1 MDFGRAITYITEDE
15 RWLNKLGIGSLIML
29 AAMMFFV
36 PIFWLVGYQI
46 AIMRNV
52 MAGKERPLPEWDDW
66 GKLFMDGLLVSLAML
81 VYTMPLWI
89 IMCVGMAAI
98 FLPALGAGS
107 DDLMGALAAMTAV
120 VWFAIMCFGMLVA
133 IGLMF
138 ISPAVY
144 VQYAITNDLKA
155 CFRFGEVFAIARDNV
170 VNILITIAANMGA
183 NILLQTAASILVAT
197 LCGIVLAIPLGVVG
211 MVWIMAMLAHFYGQ
225 IAANVNGGLKSN
237 FI

>member
-1 MDFGRAITYITEDE
+1 MDFGRAITFITEDE

-29 AAMMFFV
+29 ATMV
-36 PIFWLVGYQI
+36 IILPIFWLIGYQI

-52 MAGKERPLPEWDDW
+52 MAGSERPLPEWDDW
-66 GKLFMDGLLVSLAML
+66 GKLFMDGLMVTIAML
-81 VYTMPLWI
+81 VYTLPIWLI
-89 IMCVGMAAI
+89 ICLGMTTI
-98 FLPALGAGS
+98 FLPILGGGS
-107 DDLMGALAAMTAV
+107 EDLMAALVAMTAV
-120 VWFAIMCFGMLVA
+120 AWIGIACIAVIFA

-183 NILLQTAASILVAT
+183 NFLLQAVAGVLAATV
-197 LCGIVLAIPLGVVG
+197 CGIVLAIPLGLMG
-211 MVWIMAMLAHFYGQ
+211 MIWIMAMLAHFYGQ